1 MTSAN
6 AGRPLTLEV
15 LPPPPDA
22 RPALPVAARCA
33 PDAGTELDADIT
45 ALSHADREALR
56 FVGRTV
62 SQMLVWARRF
72 NVVPLS
78 YLLLWPVLM
87 PWLLAVGAR
96 MQAVR
101 SRPALKKLREK
112 HAHVVKGDLVDDR
125 KVMLQNIDDED
136 RRAFL
141 ALRYVPLCNVVA
153 WCLPPLIL
161 AAALALGTVL
171 GRSPGA

>member
-1 MTSAN
+1 MTVAN
-6 AGRPLTLEV
+6 ADSTLTLEV
-15 LPPPPDA
+15 LPPPPDG
-22 RPALPVAARCA
+22 RPSLPVAARCV
-33 PDAGTELDADIT
+33 PDAGTELDADIA
-45 ALSHADREALR
+45 ALSYADQHALH
-56 FVGRTV
+56 FVGETV
-62 SQMLVWARRF
+62 SRLLVWARRL
-72 NVVPLS
+72 NVVPVA

-101 SRPALKKLREK
+101 ARPALRALRNK
-112 HAHVVKGDLVDDR
+112 HAHLDKRDLVDDP
-125 KVMLQNIDDED
+125 KIMLQHIDNDA

-161 AAALALGTVL
+161 AVAFAFT
-171 GRSPGA
+171 